1 MTKTGYLKRYRFP
14 EWVMRF
20 SIILYLFLPS
30 RLASMVLFLIFR
42 VKVSHK
48 SICGWC
54 RKFLSFT
61 PPRLKKF
68 SKKKVLICN
77 ADEKYVKVKGEW
89 NYWWSIKDCLGN
101 VISTIITPLR
111 DYVSAK
117 KLLTDAKISLG
128 RDVDILVRDGLAA
141 YDKATKYLGR
151 KCKSVIAGI
160 RGKSIIYNHKY
171 YWLTNNS
178 AESLNSELDFYMRRF
193 QNDFPNLECANRFAQ
208 MFKLQ
213 KRLKKCFAEKKLL
226 EATSM
231 LEQAILL

>member
-14 EWVMRF
+14 EWVMKI
-20 SIILYLFLPS
+20 SIIIYLFLPS
-30 RLASMVLFLIFR
+30 RLASMIVYLVFR

-48 SICGWC
+48 TICEWC

-61 PPRLKKF
+61 PQRLRKL

-101 VISTIITPLR
+101 MISTVITSSR
-111 DYVSAK
+111 DYASAK
-117 KLLTDAKISLG
+117 KLFIDAKLSLG
-128 RDVDILVRDGLAA
+128 RDVNILTRDALAA

-151 KCKSVIAGI
+151 NCKSIITGI
-160 RGKSIIYNHKY
+160 HGKSVIYNHKY
-171 YWLTNNS
+171 YWLTNNP
-178 AESLNSELDFYMRRF
+178 AESLNSEIDFYMRRF
-193 QNDFPNLECANRFAQ
+193 QNNFPNLECANRFAQ
-208 MFKLQ
+208 TFKLLKHL
-213 KRLKKCFAEKKLL
+213 KRCFAEKKLL

-231 LEQAILL
+231 LDQAISI